1 MNKNNSENKNESAS
15 NSSPLPIPKITNFV
29 SVAEL
34 GTNLDLEK
42 ISMKVPNCI
51 AKNKKSEPNEI
62 WFVKMSIKEPNA
74 TVMIFKTGKIK
85 CFGAKSEEESKQAI
99 NIAVKKIKKIG
110 YGVYLKNFSIVNI
123 TAICEVNFEIKLTKL
138 AITLSDTNSKS
149 NSKDFKKGKCSFDC
163 EIFPGLIYHMKNPEI
178 TLLIFSVG
186 KINILGAKNRSDIFD
201 ALNKIY
207 PLLLK
212 HKNN

>member
-99 NIAVKKIKKIG
+99 RIAVKKIKKIG
-110 YGVYLKNFSIVNI
+110 YGVYERNFKIVNI
-123 TAICEVNFEIKLTKL
+123 TASFEVNFEIKLTKL
-138 AITLSDTNSKS
+138 AQTLSNI
-149 NSKDFKKGKCSFDC
+149 KGKCSFDS